1 MVERQKCLSFLN
13 KTDIVREDAKH
24 ERLGSRGQSII
35 TLGDG

>member
-1 MVERQKCLSFLN
+1 MVEWQKCLSFLN